1 MPPHS
6 APKFGRFL
14 ILGLSEALF
23 IKSSWLAAALSTW
36 ESPDPST
43 NIATCFFKPTTEM
56 PLLVYNS
63 LYQLLQLLIPILI

>member
-6 APKFGRFL
+6 APKFGQSL

-36 ESPDPST
+36 ESPGPST
-43 NIATCFFKPTTEM
+43 NIATCFFKPTTKM
-56 PLLVYNS
+56 TVLVYNS
-63 LYQLLQLLIPILI
+63 IYQPF